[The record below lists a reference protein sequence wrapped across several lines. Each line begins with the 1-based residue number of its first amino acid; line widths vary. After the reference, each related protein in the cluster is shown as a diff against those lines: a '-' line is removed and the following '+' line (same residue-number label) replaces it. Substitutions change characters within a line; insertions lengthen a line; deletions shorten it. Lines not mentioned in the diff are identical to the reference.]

1 MRLRRPLY
9 QCGSLRILL
18 TVRAIDGYCFHP
30 MKIKRL
36 EISGFKSFA
45 DKVVLDFQQ
54 GVTGVVGPNG
64 CGKSNIVDA
73 IRWCMGEQSAK
84 NLRGKAMEDVIFVG
98 SESRKSLGVA
108 EVSLVFS
115 VEDGRAPAKYLDY
128 AEIQLTRRLY
138 RDGESDYLIN
148 KIPCRLLDITEL
160 FMDTGVGTRAY
171 SIIEQGKIG
180 QILHSRPEERRFLIE
195 EAAGV
200 TKFKSRK
207 QLALK
212 KIEGTRQ
219 NLARLADVLGE
230 IRRQLVSLQRQANKA
245 EKFRTYRDELREI
258 EILCTAREYR
268 EIQNQR
274 EITGRELAELNLRI
288 REVFAATA
296 LGESRAEEARVIL
309 LESEKHLTTA
319 QEEIF
324 RVRSEF
330 STTGNGLE
338 FQRKELDGLD
348 GRLVRLATE
357 AAELD
362 KRRNECVEQKG
373 LLELRRDTGAV
384 DVAGMQTELELS
396 EEILAGHQLAEE
408 ELNRDLENRRR
419 ELFTAL
425 AEAAQ
430 FKSRFENA
438 QKRLA
443 ALRERSARHSREAMQ
458 LSERREQLCR
468 RRDVLEVEIASD
480 QREQEVQQARVS
492 ALRTLEDDL
501 NRRLPEVER
510 VWQTGRDE
518 LNRCSSRLHSLKELE
533 AQFAGFG
540 QGTRTLM
547 KDAAHRSRFSGVLAD
562 AIQAPP
568 ELEPALE
575 SALADRL
582 QCILCSDDRN
592 AIEALAFLK
601 INKGGRAGIAVPLE
615 RPESAPVP
623 VKGVIPLAGQVLVTG
638 PFSGLILNLLSA
650 VMLAD
655 DITAAL
661 SLARQHPGL
670 TFVTRAGDMV
680 AQGGIVSGGSGEQVG
695 SGLIHKKRE
704 IRELELTVARLEEE
718 TAALGK
724 QRADLRLQIQE
735 VVGGLKSGGAQLHQV
750 ELKLAGLLKDH
761 QQTVDESARIAE
773 RFEVQSLE
781 TETLNEEQTAL
792 EAELKLTGEQTVL
805 TGDASKGL
813 EHVTSRLKGELDAR
827 RSQLT
832 AARDKVTAIRVQTA
846 TITEQHDA
854 GLRALSELEQR
865 TEEIVRRM
873 AADRQELESGEAARS
888 QLKIEIGMATERLEE
903 LVREQMESEGRLA
916 VIRGRFEEAGAAQN
930 QFEVQL
936 KKSREESDA
945 VRQSQAELNLRF
957 STLTM
962 QAEHLEQALQDR
974 SRITMSEALAKIEST
989 EFDEASGRLRQAE
1002 LQRFLDEMGEVNLMA
1017 IEECAGM
1024 EERFT
1029 FLTSQKDDLEESL
1042 RGLQQAIQR
1051 INRTTRQRFLETYN
1065 LINAKFQ
1072 EVFPRLFC
1080 GGQAE
1085 LRLTDEEDLLET
1097 GIEIIVQPP
1106 GKKLQNVTLL
1116 SGGEKALTAVALIF
1130 SIFLIKPTPFCLLDE
1145 VDAPLDDA
1153 NIGRFNEMVRD
1164 MSAIS
1169 QFIIITHNKA
1179 TMQVADTLYGIT
1191 MEEPGV
1197 SRVVSVRLH

>member
-1 MRLRRPLY
+1 
-9 QCGSLRILL
+9 
-18 TVRAIDGYCFHP
+18 

-54 GVTGVVGPNG
+54 NVTGVVGPNG

-98 SESRKSLGVA
+98 SETRKPLGVA

-115 VEDGRAPAKYLDY
+115 TEDGRAPAKYLDY

-148 KIPCRLLDITEL
+148 KTPCRLLDITEL

-230 IRRQLVSLQRQANKA
+230 IRRQLASLQRQAKKA
-245 EKFRTYRDELREI
+245 EKFREVRDELREI
-258 EILCTAREYR
+258 ELLFTAREYL
-268 EIQNQR
+268 ETQNKR
-274 EITGRELAELNLRI
+274 GAAERELAALNERI
-288 REVFAATA
+288 RVVFAASA
-296 LGESRAEEARVIL
+296 VGESRAEEARVAL
-309 LESEKHLTTA
+309 LEAEKQLAIA

-338 FQRKELDGLD
+338 FQRKELAGLD
-348 GRLVRLATE
+348 GRLARLAAE

-362 KRRNECVEQKG
+362 KRLGECGEQRG

-384 DVAGMQTELELS
+384 DAAGMQAELEQS
-396 EEILAGHQLAEE
+396 EEALAGHHLAEE
-408 ELNRDLENRRR
+408 GLNRDLENRRR

-443 ALRERSARHSREAMQ
+443 ALRERSDRHAREAMQ
-458 LSERREQLCR
+458 LAERREQLYQR
-468 RRDVLEVEIASD
+468 ADALEKEIATCR
-480 QREQEVQQARVS
+480 REQETLQAHVS
-492 ALRTLEDDL
+492 SLRGNEDDL
-501 NRRLPEVER
+501 KRRLPEVEKG
-510 VWQTGRDE
+510 WQSRRDE
-518 LNRCSSRLHSLKELE
+518 LNRSSSRLHSLKELE

-540 QGTRTLM
+540 QGVRTLM
-547 KDAAHRSRFSGVLAD
+547 KDAGLRSRFSGVLAD

-575 SALADRL
+575 SALAERL
-582 QCILCSDDRN
+582 QCILCSDDRD
-592 AIEALAFLK
+592 AIGALEFLK
-601 INKGGRAGIAVPLE
+601 ANKGGRAGIALPLE
-615 RPESAPVP
+615 LQTVAPP
-623 VKGVIPLAGQVLVTG
+623 PVTG
-638 PFSGLILNLLSA
+638 ATALVELVQVDGPYAGLILNLLAS
-650 VMLAD
+650 VMLVD
-655 DITAAL
+655 DISVAL
-661 SLARQHPGL
+661 RLARQHPGL
-670 TFVTRAGDMV
+670 IFVTCAGDMV

-704 IRELELTVARLEEE
+704 IRELELSVARLEEE
-718 TAALGK
+718 ITSIGK
-724 QRADLRLQIQE
+724 QRDDLRRRSQE
-735 VVGGLKSGGAQLHQV
+735 VAEELKSGGVQLHQT
-750 ELKLAGLLKDH
+750 ELKLTVLLKDR
-761 QQTVDESARIAE
+761 QQAVDETARIAE
-773 RFEVQSLE
+773 RLEVQSLE
-781 TETLNEEQTAL
+781 AENLNEEQASL
-792 EAELKLTGEQTVL
+792 EAELKLAGEQSVQTD
-805 TGDASKGL
+805 GASKGL
-813 EHVTSRLKGELDAR
+813 EQETSRLKGELDAR
-827 RSQLT
+827 RVQLT
-832 AARDKVTAIRVQTA
+832 VVREKVTAIRVQTA
-846 TITEQHDA
+846 TIKEQHDA
-854 GLRALSELEQR
+854 GLRALTDLERQ
-865 TEEIVRRM
+865 TEEVVRRM
-873 AADRQELESGEAARS
+873 AADRQEIESGDAARL
-888 QLKIEIGMATERLEE
+888 QLQTEINASTGRLEG
-903 LVREQMESEGRLA
+903 LVREQVESEGRLA
-916 VIRGRFEEAGAAQN
+916 VVRSRFEEAGTALNLIEAH
-930 QFEVQL
+930 L
-936 KKSREESDA
+936 KKSREESDS
-945 VRQSQAELNLRF
+945 VREAQAELNLRF

-962 QAEHLEQALQDR
+962 QAEHLEQALQER
-974 SRITMSEALAKIEST
+974 SRIAMSEAVAKLEST
-989 EFDEASGRLRQAE
+989 EFDEAVRRMRQIE
-1002 LQRFLDEMGEVNLMA
+1002 LQRLLDEMGEVNLMA

-1029 FLTSQKDDLEESL
+1029 FLTGQKEDLEESL

-1080 GGQAE
+1080 GGRAE

-1097 GIEIIVQPP
+1097 GIDIIVQPP

-1153 NIGRFNEMVRD
+1153 NIGRFNEMVRE
-1164 MSAIS
+1164 MSSIS

-1191 MEEPGV
+1191 MEEPGA

>member
-1 MRLRRPLY
+1 MLA
-9 QCGSLRILL
+9 GKFFSLKCIDDTALECLL
-18 TVRAIDGYCFHP
+18 FST

-54 GVTGVVGPNG
+54 NVTGVVGPNG

-98 SESRKSLGVA
+98 SENRKPLGVA

-115 VEDGRAPAKYLDY
+115 TEDGRAPAKYLDY

-138 RDGESDYLIN
+138 RDGDSDYLIN
-148 KIPCRLLDITEL
+148 KTPCRLLDITEL

-230 IRRQLVSLQRQANKA
+230 IRRQLGSLQRQAKKA
-245 EKFRTYRDELREI
+245 EKFRELRGELREI
-258 EILCTAREYR
+258 ELLFTAQEYC
-268 EIQNQR
+268 QTQLQR
-274 EITGRELAELNLRI
+274 GTVERELALLNDRLR
-288 REVFAATA
+288 ESFAASA
-296 LGESRAEEARVIL
+296 LGESQAEEARVML
-309 LESEKHLTTA
+309 LEAEKQLTVA

-330 STTGNGLE
+330 GTTGNGLE
-338 FQRKELDGLD
+338 FQRKELAGLD
-348 GRLVRLATE
+348 GRLARLTAE
-357 AAELD
+357 AVELD
-362 KRRNECVEQKG
+362 GRLKECAAQRES
-373 LLELRRDTGAV
+373 LELRRDTGVV
-384 DVAGMQTELELS
+384 DAAGMEAELEQFEGL
-396 EEILAGHQLAEE
+396 LAGHQVAEE

-419 ELFTAL
+419 ELFAAL

-443 ALRERSARHSREAMQ
+443 SLRERFERHAREALQ
-458 LSERREQLCR
+458 LGERRVQLHQQKDR
-468 RRDVLEVEIASD
+468 LEKDIATGR
-480 QREQEVQQARVS
+480 QEQE
-492 ALRTLEDDL
+492 ALQLHLSSLRAHEDEL
-501 NRRLPEVER
+501 KRRLPVVEKG
-510 VWQTGRDE
+510 WQASRDG
-518 LNRCSSRLHSLKELE
+518 LNRSSSRLHSLKELE

-547 KDAAHRSRFSGVLAD
+547 NDAGFRDRFSGVLAD

-568 ELEPALE
+568 ELEVALE
-575 SALADRL
+575 SALTERL
-582 QCILCSDDRN
+582 QCLLCADEQDAVR
-592 AIEALAFLK
+592 ALEFLRT
-601 INKGGRAGIAVPLE
+601 NKGGRAAIALPLGLQAAVSP
-615 RPESAPVP
+615 RMPGATA
-623 VKGVIPLAGQVLVTG
+623 LAEQVQVEG
-638 PFSGLILNLLSA
+638 PFAGLILNLLAA

-655 DITAAL
+655 NLESAL
-661 SLARQHPGL
+661 ALARQHPGL
-670 TFVTRAGDMV
+670 VFVTIAGDMV

-695 SGLIHKKRE
+695 NGLIHKKRE
-704 IRELELTVARLEEE
+704 IRELELAVVKLEEE
-718 TAALGK
+718 TKSLGTE
-724 QRADLRLQIQE
+724 RDDLRRQSQD
-735 VVGGLKSGGAQLHQV
+735 VTDGLKADGMQLHQA

-761 QQTVDESARIAE
+761 QQTHDEGSRIDE
-773 RFEVQSLE
+773 RLE
-781 TETLNEEQTAL
+781 IQQQESEDLCEEQATL
-792 EAELKLTGEQTVL
+792 EAELKLTGEQAARV
-805 TGDASKGL
+805 GDASKEL
-813 EHVTSRLKGELDAR
+813 EGDAARLKGELDAR
-827 RSQLT
+827 RVQL
-832 AARDKVTAIRVQTA
+832 AVVREKVTAIRVQTA
-846 TITEQHDA
+846 TVKEQHDA
-854 GLRALSELEQR
+854 GLRALTDLEQR
-865 TEEIVRRM
+865 TGEIVRRIT
-873 AADRQELESGEAARS
+873 ADRQEIESGAAATV
-888 QLKIEIGMATERLEE
+888 QLQSDMAAATERLEG
-903 LVREQMESEGRLA
+903 LVREQIESEGRLT
-916 VIRGRFEEAGAAQN
+916 VVRGRFEEAGAALN
-930 QFEVQL
+930 LLEAQL
-936 KKSREESDA
+936 KKAREGGDA
-945 VRQSQAELNLRF
+945 VRQAQADLNLRY

-962 QAEHLEQALQDR
+962 QAEHLEQALQER
-974 SRITMSEALAKIEST
+974 SRIAMSEAVATLEASD
-989 EFDEASGRLRQAE
+989 FDEAVGRLRQAE
-1002 LQRFLDEMGEVNLMA
+1002 LQRLLDEIGEVNLMA

-1029 FLTSQKDDLEESL
+1029 FLTGQKEDLEESL

-1051 INRTTRQRFLETYN
+1051 INRTTRQRFQETYN

-1080 GGQAE
+1080 GGRAE

-1097 GIEIIVQPP
+1097 GIDIIVQPP

-1153 NIGRFNEMVRD
+1153 NIGRFNEMVRE

-1191 MEEPGV
+1191 MEEPGA

>member
-1 MRLRRPLY
+1 
-9 QCGSLRILL
+9 
-18 TVRAIDGYCFHP
+18 

-54 GVTGVVGPNG
+54 NVTGVVGPNG

-98 SESRKSLGVA
+98 SETRKPLGVA

-115 VEDGRAPAKYLDY
+115 TEDGRAPSKYLDY

-138 RDGESDYLIN
+138 RDGDSDYLIN
-148 KIPCRLLDITEL
+148 KVPCRLLDITEL

-230 IRRQLVSLQRQANKA
+230 IRRQLASLQRQAKKA
-245 EKFRTYRDELREI
+245 EKFREYRDELREI
-258 EILCTAREYR
+258 ELLFSAREYR
-268 EIQNQR
+268 ETQQPR
-274 EITGRELAELNLRI
+274 GAAERELAALNERI
-288 REVFAATA
+288 RDVFASSA
-296 LGESRAEEARVIL
+296 LGESQAEEARVTL
-309 LESEKHLTTA
+309 LEAEKQLAVA

-330 STTGNGLE
+330 STTGSGLE
-338 FQRKELDGLD
+338 FQRKEMAGLD
-348 GRLVRLATE
+348 GRVARLTAE
-357 AAELD
+357 AGELEI
-362 KRRNECVEQKG
+362 RLEECGEQR
-373 LLELRRDTGAV
+373 LTLELRRDTGAV
-384 DVAGMQTELELS
+384 DAAGMQAELERS
-396 EEILAGHQLAEE
+396 EAELIGHQRAEE
-408 ELNRDLENRRR
+408 ELNRDLEQRRR

-430 FKSRFENA
+430 FKSRLENA

-443 ALRERSARHSREAMQ
+443 ALRERRDRHAREAMQ
-458 LSERREQLCR
+458 LGERHEQQRQRAEL
-468 RRDVLEVEIASD
+468 LEKEIIVG
-480 QREQEVQQARVS
+480 QQEQEEWRAHVS
-492 ALRTLEDDL
+492 SLRGQEEELK
-501 NRRLPEVER
+501 RQLPDIEKT
-510 VWQTGRDE
+510 WQSRRDE
-518 LNRCSSRLHSLKELE
+518 LNRSSSRLHSLKELE

-540 QGTRTLM
+540 QGVRTLM
-547 KDAAHRSRFSGVLAD
+547 KDAGLRSRFSGVLAD
-562 AIQAPP
+562 AIVAPA
-568 ELEPALE
+568 ELEAALE
-575 SALADRL
+575 SALAERL
-582 QCILCSDDRN
+582 QCILCSDDRD
-592 AIEALAFLK
+592 AIVALDFLK
-601 INKGGRAGIAVPLE
+601 EHKGGRAGIALPLQL
-615 RPESAPVP
+615 PAAAAP
-623 VKGVIPLAGQVLVTG
+623 LVTG
-638 PFSGLILNLLSA
+638 TTALAGLVQVEGSFAGLISNLLA
-650 VMLAD
+650 NVMLVDDVAD
-655 DITAAL
+655 AL
-661 SLARQHPGL
+661 GLARQHPGL
-670 TFVTRAGDMV
+670 IFVTRSGDMV
-680 AQGGIVSGGSGEQVG
+680 AQGGIVSGGSSEQVG

-704 IRELELTVARLEEE
+704 IRELEISVVRLEEE
-718 TAALGK
+718 TATLGT
-724 QRADLRLQIQE
+724 QRDNLRRQSQEIADE
-735 VVGGLKSGGAQLHQV
+735 LKNSGVQLHQSELKLTGQLKDRQQV
-750 ELKLAGLLKDH
+750 RDENARIVERLELQSLEMENLTEEQVALETELKLAGD
-761 QQTVDESARIAE
+761 QMIT
-773 RFEVQSLE
+773 
-781 TETLNEEQTAL
+781 
-792 EAELKLTGEQTVL
+792 

-813 EHVTSRLKGELDAR
+813 EQETVRLKGELDAR
-827 RSQLT
+827 RQQLAVVRET
-832 AARDKVTAIRVQTA
+832 VTAIRVQTA
-846 TITEQHDA
+846 TIKEQHDA
-854 GLRALSELEQR
+854 GVRALSDLNQR

-873 AADRQELESGEAARS
+873 AADRQELDTGGAARQQLQAEIEAA
-888 QLKIEIGMATERLEE
+888 IEKLEG
-903 LVREQMESEGRLA
+903 LVRQQLESEQRVAAL
-916 VIRGRFEEAGAAQN
+916 RTRFEEAGAALN
-930 QFEVQL
+930 LIESHL
-936 KKSREESDA
+936 KKSREEGDA
-945 VRQSQAELNLRF
+945 VRQAQSELSLRF
-957 STLTM
+957 QTLSM
-962 QAEHLEQALQDR
+962 QAEHLEQALQER
-974 SRITMSEALAKIEST
+974 SRISMVDAVAKLEIT
-989 EFDEASGRLRQAE
+989 DFDETTRRMRQVE
-1002 LQRFLDEMGEVNLMA
+1002 LQRTLDEMGEVNLMA

-1024 EERFT
+1024 EERFI
-1029 FLTSQKDDLEESL
+1029 FLTNQKDDLEESL

-1051 INRTTRQRFLETYN
+1051 INRTTRQRFQETYN

-1080 GGQAE
+1080 GGRAE

-1097 GIEIIVQPP
+1097 GIDIIVQPP

-1153 NIGRFNEMVRD
+1153 NIGRFNEMVRE
-1164 MSAIS
+1164 MSTIS

-1191 MEEPGV
+1191 MEEPGA

>member
-1 MRLRRPLY
+1 
-9 QCGSLRILL
+9 
-18 TVRAIDGYCFHP
+18 

-54 GVTGVVGPNG
+54 NVTGVVGPNG

-98 SESRKSLGVA
+98 SDNRKPLGVA

-115 VEDGRAPAKYLDY
+115 TEDGRAPAKYLDY

-138 RDGESDYLIN
+138 RDGDSDYLIN
-148 KIPCRLLDITEL
+148 KTPCRLLDITEL

-230 IRRQLVSLQRQANKA
+230 IRRQLASLQRQAKKA
-245 EKFRTYRDELREI
+245 EKFREIRDELREI
-258 EILCTAREYR
+258 ELLFCAREYC
-268 EIQNQR
+268 ETQR
-274 EITGRELAELNLRI
+274 QRGVAERELVLLNERI
-288 REVFAATA
+288 RETFSASA
-296 LGESRAEEARVIL
+296 LGESRAEEARVTL
-309 LESEKHLTTA
+309 LEAEKQLTVA

-324 RVRSEF
+324 RIRSEF

-338 FQRKELDGLD
+338 FQRKELAGLD
-348 GRLVRLATE
+348 GRLARLTAE

-362 KRRNECVEQKG
+362 KRLHECVEQRRV
-373 LLELRRDTGAV
+373 LELRRDTGTV
-384 DVAGMQTELELS
+384 DATGIQAELEQS
-396 EEILAGHQLAEE
+396 ESALADHQQAEE
-408 ELNRDLENRRR
+408 GLNRDLEARRQ
-419 ELFTAL
+419 ELFSSL

-438 QKRLA
+438 QKRLLS
-443 ALRERSARHSREAMQ
+443 LRERVDRHGREVLQ
-458 LSERREQLCR
+458 LGERRLQQRQRAEALDKEIAVGQQAQEELRAHVSSLR
-468 RRDVLEVEIASD
+468 RR
-480 QREQEVQQARVS
+480 
-492 ALRTLEDDL
+492 EDEL
-501 NRRLPEVER
+501 KSLLPEVEKG
-510 VWQTGRDE
+510 WQSSRDG
-518 LNRCSSRLHSLKELE
+518 LNRSSSRLHSLKELE

-547 KDAAHRSRFSGVLAD
+547 KDVSQRDRFSGVLAD
-562 AIQAPP
+562 AIQAPA
-568 ELEPALE
+568 ELETALE
-575 SALADRL
+575 SALAERL
-582 QCILCSDDRN
+582 QCILCSDDRD
-592 AIEALAFLK
+592 ALLALEFLK
-601 INKGGRAGIAVPLE
+601 ENNGGRAGIAL
-615 RPESAPVP
+615 
-623 VKGVIPLAGQVLVTG
+623 PLALGTPPLPTVAGAVSLAEQVQVTG
-638 PFSGLILNLLSA
+638 LFAGLVLNLLA
-650 VMLAD
+650 PVLLAD
-655 DITAAL
+655 DIGTAL
-661 SLARQHPGL
+661 ELARQHPGL
-670 TFVTRAGDMV
+670 IFVTRGGDMV
-680 AQGGIVSGGSGEQVG
+680 AHGGIVSGGSGEQVG
-695 SGLIHKKRE
+695 KGLIHKKRE
-704 IRELELTVARLEEE
+704 IRELELAVARLEEE
-718 TAALGK
+718 TASLGT
-724 QRADLRLQIQE
+724 QRDDLRRQNQE
-735 VVGGLKSGGAQLHQV
+735 VSEGLKNSGAELHQ
-750 ELKLAGLLKDH
+750 
-761 QQTVDESARIAE
+761 
-773 RFEVQSLE
+773 
-781 TETLNEEQTAL
+781 
-792 EAELKLTGEQTVL
+792 AELKLTGLLKDRQQALDEGVRIEERLEVQALEAENLNEEQSAL
-805 TGDASKGL
+805 ERELKLSGEQIALGGDSSKAL
-813 EHVTSRLKGELDAR
+813 ELETSRLKGELEAR
-827 RSQLT
+827 RELLT
-832 AARDKVTAIRVQTA
+832 AVREKVTAIRVQTA
-846 TITEQHDA
+846 TIKEQHDA
-854 GLRALSELEQR
+854 TLRALSELEQR
-865 TEEIVRRM
+865 TGELVQRM
-873 AADRQELESGEAARS
+873 SADRQEIEAGNVARI
-888 QLKIEIGMATERLEE
+888 QLQGDISAATERLEG
-903 LVREQMESEGRLA
+903 LVREQSDSEGRLA
-916 VIRGRFEEAGAAQN
+916 VLRARFEEAGAALN
-930 QFEVQL
+930 LIETQL
-936 KKSREESDA
+936 KNAREDGDA
-945 VRQSQAELNLRF
+945 VRQAQADLNLRF

-962 QAEHLEQALQDR
+962 QGEHLEQALQER
-974 SRITMSEALAKIEST
+974 SRIAMSEAVSRLETI
-989 EFDEASGRLRQAE
+989 EFDEAARRLRQVE
-1002 LQRFLDEMGEVNLMA
+1002 LQRLLDEMGEVNLMA

-1029 FLTSQKDDLEESL
+1029 FLTSQKEDLEESL
-1042 RGLQQAIQR
+1042 HGLQQAIQR

-1065 LINAKFQ
+1065 LVNAKFQ

-1080 GGQAE
+1080 GGRAE

-1153 NIGRFNEMVRD
+1153 NIGRFNEMVRE
-1164 MSAIS
+1164 MSSIS

-1191 MEEPGV
+1191 MEEPGA

>member
-1 MRLRRPLY
+1 
-9 QCGSLRILL
+9 
-18 TVRAIDGYCFHP
+18 

-36 EISGFKSFA
+36 EINGFKSFA

-98 SESRKSLGVA
+98 SENRKPLGMA
-108 EVSLVFS
+108 EVSLTFS

-148 KIPCRLLDITEL
+148 KTPCRLLDITEL

-207 QLALK
+207 LLALK

-219 NLARLADVLGE
+219 NLGRLADVLGE
-230 IRRQLVSLQRQANKA
+230 IKRQLVSLQRQAKKA
-245 EKFRTYRDELREI
+245 EKFREYRDELREI
-258 EILCTAREYR
+258 EMLFTVREYR
-268 EIQNQR
+268 ETRKQR
-274 EITGRELAELNLRI
+274 EGTERELATLNMRI
-288 REVFAATA
+288 REVFAASA
-296 LGESRAEEARVIL
+296 LGESQAEETRIL
-309 LESEKHLTTA
+309 LLEAEKQLTFA

-338 FQRKELDGLD
+338 FQRKELAGLD
-348 GRLVRLATE
+348 GRLARLAAE

-362 KRRNECVEQKG
+362 KRLKECGEQRG
-373 LLELRRDTGAV
+373 LLELRRDTGSV
-384 DVAGMQTELELS
+384 DAAGMQAELERS
-396 EEILAGHQLAEE
+396 EEELSGHQLTEE
-408 ELNRDLENRRR
+408 GLNRDLENRRR

-430 FKSRFENA
+430 FKSRFEIA

-443 ALRERSARHSREAMQ
+443 ALRERFDRHAREAMQ
-458 LSERREQLCR
+458 LTERREQLR
-468 RRDVLEVEIASD
+468 KRGELLEKEIAVGTW
-480 QREQEVQQARVS
+480 EQDALLAHVS
-492 ALRTLEDDL
+492 SLRGHEDDL
-501 NRRLPEVER
+501 KLRLPEVEK
-510 VWQTGRDE
+510 VWQSGRDE
-518 LNRCSSRLHSLKELE
+518 LNRSSSRFRSLKELE

-547 KDAAHRSRFSGVLAD
+547 EDASLRSRFGGVLAD

-575 SALADRL
+575 AALAERL
-582 QCILCSDDRN
+582 QCILCMDDRD
-592 AIEALAFLK
+592 AIGALEFLK
-601 INKGGRAGIAVPLE
+601 AHKGGRAGIAL
-615 RPESAPVP
+615 
-623 VKGVIPLAGQVLVTG
+623 PLALTAGIPPTVTG
-638 PFSGLILNLLSA
+638 ATPLMDQVRTDGPFAGLILNLLST

-655 DITAAL
+655 DINSAL
-661 SLARQHPGL
+661 RSARQHPGL
-670 TFVTRAGDMV
+670 MFVTRDGDMV
-680 AQGGIVSGGSGEQVG
+680 AQGGIITGGSGEQLRN
-695 SGLIHKKRE
+695 GLIHKKRE
-704 IRELELTVARLEEE
+704 MRELEQTVARLDEE
-718 TAALGK
+718 TASFGK
-724 QRADLRLQIQE
+724 QRDDLRRQSQE
-735 VVGGLKSGGAQLHQV
+735 VAEGLKSDGLQLHQT

-761 QQTVDESARIAE
+761 QQALDESARTAE
-773 RFEVQSLE
+773 RLEVQSLE
-781 TETLNEEQTAL
+781 SENLIEEQAAL
-792 EAELKLTGEQTVL
+792 EAELKLAGEQMIQTGE
-805 TGDASKGL
+805 ASKGL
-813 EHVTSRLKGELDAR
+813 EQETFRLKGELDACR
-827 RSQLT
+827 AQL
-832 AARDKVTAIRVQTA
+832 AVAREKVTAIRVQTA
-846 TITEQHDA
+846 TIKGQHDA

-873 AADRQELESGEAARS
+873 AADRLELESGDAAMR
-888 QLKIEIGMATERLEE
+888 QLLTDMSGATERLEA
-903 LVREQMESEGRLA
+903 LVREQADSEGRLTA
-916 VIRGRFEEAGAAQN
+916 TRSRFEEAGAALN
-930 QFEVQL
+930 LVEAQL

-945 VRQSQAELNLRF
+945 VRQLQAELNLRF

-962 QAEHLEQALQDR
+962 QAEHLEQTLQDR
-974 SRITMSEALAKIEST
+974 NRITMSEALVKLEAT
-989 EFDEASGRLRQAE
+989 ECDEAAKRLRQGE
-1002 LQRFLDEMGEVNLMA
+1002 LHRFLDEMGEVNLMA
-1017 IEECAGM
+1017 IDECAGM

-1029 FLTSQKDDLEESL
+1029 FLTGQKDDLEESL

-1080 GGQAE
+1080 GGRAE

-1097 GIEIIVQPP
+1097 GIDIIVQPP

-1153 NIGRFNEMVRD
+1153 NIGRFNEMVRE
-1164 MSAIS
+1164 MSVIS

-1179 TMQVADTLYGIT
+1179 TMQVADILYGIT
-1191 MEEPGV
+1191 MEEPGA

>member
-1 MRLRRPLY
+1 
-9 QCGSLRILL
+9 
-18 TVRAIDGYCFHP
+18 

-54 GVTGVVGPNG
+54 NVTGVVGPNG

-98 SESRKSLGVA
+98 SENRKPLGMA

-115 VEDGRAPAKYLDY
+115 TEDGRAPAKYLDY

-148 KIPCRLLDITEL
+148 KTPCRLLDITEL

-230 IRRQLVSLQRQANKA
+230 IRRQLASLQRQAKKA
-245 EKFRTYRDELREI
+245 EKFREYRDELREI
-258 EILCTAREYR
+258 ELLFTAREYR
-268 EIQNQR
+268 ETQCQR
-274 EITGRELAELNLRI
+274 GVVERDLAVLNERL
-288 REVFAATA
+288 REVFAASA
-296 LGESRAEEARVIL
+296 VGESQSEEARVAL
-309 LESEKHLTTA
+309 LEAEKQLATA

-330 STTGNGLE
+330 NTTGNGLE
-338 FQRKELDGLD
+338 FQRKELAALD
-348 GRLVRLATE
+348 GRLARLTAE

-362 KRRNECVEQKG
+362 SRLKECGIQRG

-384 DVAGMQTELELS
+384 DAAGMQAELEQS
-396 EEILAGHQLAEE
+396 ETALAGHQLAEE
-408 ELNRDLENRRR
+408 GLNRDLENRRR

-438 QKRLA
+438 QKRLV
-443 ALRERSARHSREAMQ
+443 ALRERLDRHAREAMQ
-458 LSERREQLCR
+458 LGERREQQR
-468 RRDVLEVEIASD
+468 QRVGVLEHEITTG
-480 QREQEVQQARVS
+480 QRLQEELQAHVS
-492 ALRTLEDDL
+492 SLRGQEDEL
-501 NRRLPEVER
+501 KRLLPEVEKG
-510 VWQTGRDE
+510 WQSSRDG
-518 LNRCSSRLHSLKELE
+518 LNRSSSRLHSLKELE

-547 KDAAHRSRFSGVLAD
+547 KDAGFRTRFSGVLAD

-575 SALADRL
+575 SALAERL
-582 QCILCSDDRN
+582 QCILCSDDQD
-592 AIEALAFLK
+592 ALTALEFLK
-601 INKGGRAGIAVPLE
+601 TNNGGRAGIALPLDLQTV
-615 RPESAPVP
+615 APP
-623 VKGVIPLAGQVLVTG
+623 QVTG
-638 PFSGLILNLLSA
+638 ATALVEQVQVDGPFAGLILNLLA
-650 VMLAD
+650 TVMLVD
-655 DITAAL
+655 DISAAL
-661 SLARQHPGL
+661 GSARQHPGL
-670 TFVTRAGDMV
+670 IFVTRAGDMV
-680 AQGGIVSGGSGEQVG
+680 AQGGIVNGGSGEQVG
-695 SGLIHKKRE
+695 KGLIHKKRE
-704 IRELELTVARLEEE
+704 IRELELAVARLEED
-718 TAALGK
+718 TASLGA
-724 QRADLRLQIQE
+724 QRDDLRRRSQE
-735 VVGGLKSGGAQLHQV
+735 VAEGLTSGGVQLHQA
-750 ELKLAGLLKDH
+750 ELKLTGLLKDR
-761 QQTVDESARIAE
+761 QQAVDEGARIDE
-773 RFEVQSLE
+773 RLEVQSLE
-781 TETLNEEQTAL
+781 AENLNEEQGVL
-792 EAELKLTGEQTVL
+792 EAELKLAGEQMVL
-805 TGDASKGL
+805 VGDASKGL
-813 EHVTSRLKGELDAR
+813 EQESSRLKGELDAR
-827 RSQLT
+827 RAQL
-832 AARDKVTAIRVQTA
+832 AVVREKVTAIRVQTA
-846 TITEQHDA
+846 TIKEQHDA
-854 GLRALSELEQR
+854 GLRALTDLEQR

-873 AADRQELESGEAARS
+873 AADRQEIESGDAAKV
-888 QLKIEIGMATERLEE
+888 QLQTEIRAATERLEG
-903 LVREQMESEGRLA
+903 LVREQVESEGRLA
-916 VIRGRFEEAGAAQN
+916 VVRGRFEGAGAALN
-930 QFEVQL
+930 LVEAQL
-936 KKSREESDA
+936 KKSREGGDA
-945 VRQSQAELNLRF
+945 VRQSQADLNLRF

-962 QAEHLEQALQDR
+962 QAEHLERALQER
-974 SRITMSEALAKIEST
+974 SRIDMSDAVAKLEST
-989 EFDEASGRLRQAE
+989 EFDEAAGVLRQVE
-1002 LQRFLDEMGEVNLMA
+1002 LQRLLDEIGEVNLMA

-1029 FLTSQKDDLEESL
+1029 FLTGQKDDLEESL

-1051 INRTTRQRFLETYN
+1051 INRTTRQRFQETYN

-1080 GGQAE
+1080 GGRAE

-1097 GIEIIVQPP
+1097 GIDIIVQPP

-1153 NIGRFNEMVRD
+1153 NIGRFNEMVRE

-1191 MEEPGV
+1191 MEEPGA

>member
-1 MRLRRPLY
+1 
-9 QCGSLRILL
+9 
-18 TVRAIDGYCFHP
+18 

-54 GVTGVVGPNG
+54 NVTGVVGPNG

-98 SESRKSLGVA
+98 SETRKPLGVA

-115 VEDGRAPAKYLDY
+115 TEDGRAPAKYLDY

-148 KIPCRLLDITEL
+148 KTPCRLLDITEL

-207 QLALK
+207 QVALK

-230 IRRQLVSLQRQANKA
+230 IRRQLASLQRQAKKA
-245 EKFRTYRDELREI
+245 EKFREYRDELRQI
-258 EILCTAREYR
+258 ELLFTAREYC
-268 EIQNQR
+268 ETQAQR
-274 EITGRELAELNLRI
+274 GVAERELGALNQRI
-288 REVFAATA
+288 REVFSATA
-296 LGESRAEEARVIL
+296 VGEAQAEEARIRL
-309 LESEKHLTTA
+309 LEVEKQMTAA
-319 QEEIF
+319 QEEIY

-330 STTGNGLE
+330 TTTGNGLE
-338 FQRKELDGLD
+338 FQRKEFAGLES
-348 GRLVRLATE
+348 RLARL
-357 AAELD
+357 AAETAELE
-362 KRRNECVEQKG
+362 KRLKECGDQREALVV
-373 LLELRRDTGAV
+373 RRETGAV
-384 DVAGMQTELELS
+384 DAAGMQEELEQS
-396 EEILAGHQLAEE
+396 EEALAAHQLAEE
-408 ELNRDLENRRR
+408 ALNRELENRRR
-419 ELFTAL
+419 DLFTAL
-425 AEAAQ
+425 AETAQ

-443 ALRERSARHSREAMQ
+443 SLRERLDRHTREAMQ
-458 LSERREQLCR
+458 LAERQEQLR
-468 RRDVLEVEIASD
+468 QRGDGLENEIATG
-480 QREQEVQQARVS
+480 QREQEELQAYVS
-492 ALRTLEDDL
+492 TLRGQEDEL
-501 NRRLPEVER
+501 KLHLPEVEKK
-510 VWQTGRDE
+510 WQSRRDE
-518 LNRCSSRLHSLKELE
+518 LNRSSSRLHSLKELE

-547 KDAAHRSRFSGVLAD
+547 KDAGLRSKFSGVLAD
-562 AIQAPP
+562 AIQAPA

-575 SALADRL
+575 AALAERL
-582 QCILCSDDRN
+582 QCVLCCDDQD
-592 AIEALAFLK
+592 ALGALEFLK
-601 INKGGRAGIAVPLE
+601 ANKGGRAGIALPLE
-615 RPESAPVP
+615 LPTEIPPV
-623 VKGVIPLAGQVLVTG
+623 VAGAIPLLEQVQIEG
-638 PFSGLILNLLSA
+638 RFSGLIRNLLTA
-650 VMLAD
+650 VMLVD
-655 DITAAL
+655 DIETAL
-661 SLARQHPGL
+661 RLARLYPAL
-670 TFVTRAGDMV
+670 IFVTRSGDMV
-680 AQGGIVSGGSGEQVG
+680 SQGGIVSGGSGEQVG
-695 SGLIHKKRE
+695 NGLIHKKRE
-704 IRELELTVARLEEE
+704 IRELELAVSRLEEE
-718 TAALGK
+718 TKQLGI
-724 QRADLRLQIQE
+724 QRDDLRRQSQE
-735 VVGGLKSGGAQLHQV
+735 TAEGLKSGSVQLHQ
-750 ELKLAGLLKDH
+750 
-761 QQTVDESARIAE
+761 
-773 RFEVQSLE
+773 
-781 TETLNEEQTAL
+781 
-792 EAELKLTGEQTVL
+792 AELKLTGLLKDRQQAHDESARIVERLEVQELEAENLHEEHVALEAEMKLAADQAAL

-813 EHVTSRLKGELDAR
+813 ELETGRLKLELDAR
-827 RSQLT
+827 RVQLSGV
-832 AARDKVTAIRVQTA
+832 REKVTAIRVQTA
-846 TITEQHDA
+846 TVKEQHDA
-854 GLRALSELEQR
+854 GLRALADLEKR
-865 TEEIVRRM
+865 TEEIVQRI
-873 AADRQELESGEAARS
+873 AADRQEIESGDIAREKLQGEIAA
-888 QLKIEIGMATERLEE
+888 AAERLEC
-903 LVREQMESEGRLA
+903 LVREQVKSEDRLA
-916 VIRGRFEEAGAAQN
+916 TIRVRFEEAGSTLNLVEA
-930 QFEVQL
+930 QL
-936 KKSREESDA
+936 KKNREDGDA
-945 VRQSQAELNLRF
+945 VRQSQADLNLRF

-962 QAEHLEQALQDR
+962 QAEHLEQALQER
-974 SRITMSEALAKIEST
+974 SRIPMSDAVAQLESAH
-989 EFDEASGRLRQAE
+989 FDDVAGRVRQTE
-1002 LQRFLDEMGEVNLMA
+1002 LQRLLDEMGEVNLMA
-1017 IEECAGM
+1017 IDECAGM

-1029 FLTSQKDDLEESL
+1029 FLTGQKDDLEESL

-1080 GGQAE
+1080 GGRAE

-1097 GIEIIVQPP
+1097 GIDIIVQPP

-1153 NIGRFNEMVRD
+1153 NIGRFNEMVRE
-1164 MSAIS
+1164 MSSIS

-1191 MEEPGV
+1191 MEEPGA